1 MVELLLAYCR
11 ETDRLYRIGGDEF
24 VLLMPETSAAE
35 ATGLAER
42 MQDCVRAYDFATAGA
57 MTLSI
62 GVSEYAAGE
71 TETELLARC
80 DAAMYASKRG
90 GRNCTS
96 LAEPPA
102 SDKAD
107 EQK

>member
-1 MVELLLAYCR
+1 
-11 ETDRLYRIGGDEF
+11 
-24 VLLMPETSAAE
+24 
-35 ATGLAER
+35 
-42 MQDCVRAYDFATAGA
+42 